1 MNSREY
7 WQAREAAQLQHNLT
21 EEAEYDRRLAKIY
34 QDMLDACQKEIDS
47 FYAKYASA
55 EGITLAE
62 AKKRVSKM
70 DVAAYERKAARYVAE
85 KNFSKRANDE
95 LRLYNATMQINR
107 LELLKANIGL
117 ELLAGHAELES
128 FMAEI
133 LQGRTMDELRRQAG
147 ILGESVKNNAKAARA
162 IVNSSFHN
170 AGFSDRIWAYQDLL
184 RNELSSL
191 LQSGLIQGKNPRT
204 LARELRKTFD
214 AGISNTERLMR
225 TELARVQ
232 TEAQKESF
240 LRNGFTEY
248 TFVVNGRCCDICK
261 ALDGKHFKVEDMEP
275 GENAPPMH
283 PNCRCSTAAWE
294 DSDEYEAWLDFL
306 SKGGTTAEWNR
317 LKENSA
323 VANTGRSGIIKIERA
338 MANGLRRSVYHV
350 LSDEE
355 IEAIRADIKAI
366 GADETVFEFNSGS
379 QTGYSDKYDI
389 INVRGDVLP
398 DNASTHPRDLMSS
411 RAVLAHE
418 YYGHRAYRGTNLEAG
433 SWNDEFRASYMAAK
447 NAPNLTDED
456 RYYLI
461 LDALERA
468 KEAGVTISYNDFIR
482 RVLYGY

>member
-128 FMAEI
+128 FMTEI

-147 ILGESVKNNAKAARA
+147 ILGERVKNNAKAARA

-170 AGFSDRIWAYQDLL
+170 ATFSDRIWAYQDLL

-283 PNCRCSTAAWE
+283 PNCRCSTAAYE
-294 DSDEYEAWLDFL
+294 DDEEYEAWLDFL

-317 LKENSA
+317 LKENHA
-323 VANTGRSGIIKIERA
+323 VANGAKKMVEINGKKVIIDNDTFDPGLVDRQGR
-338 MANGLRRSVYHV
+338 
-350 LSDEE
+350 
-355 IEAIRADIKAI
+355 
-366 GADETVFEFNSGS
+366 
-379 QTGYSDKYDI
+379 
-389 INVRGDVLP
+389 
-398 DNASTHPRDLMSS
+398 
-411 RAVLAHE
+411 
-418 YYGHRAYRGTNLEAG
+418 TNLQRMEQGLAPIG
-433 SWNDEFRASYMAAK
+433 TDGKSVNIHHIDQTDTGPVIEITATNHQQNYAELHINTGQSASQIDRDAFNKWRREYWK
-447 NAPNLTDED
+447 WRRNNLE
-456 RYYLI
+456 
-461 LDALERA
+461 
-468 KEAGVTISYNDFIR
+468 
-482 RVLYGY
+482 

>member
-170 AGFSDRIWAYQDLL
+170 ATFSDRIWMYQDLL

-232 TEAQKESF
+232 TGAQKESF

-275 GENAPPMH
+275 GKNAPPMH
-283 PNCRCSTAAWE
+283 PNCRCSTAAWV

-306 SKGGTTAEWNR
+306 SKGGTTEEWNDHGKSEWQQNNR
-317 LKENSA
+317 TNLAKAIDSVKTGIENPEY
-323 VANTGRSGIIKIERA
+323 TR
-338 MANGLRRSVYHV
+338 
-350 LSDEE
+350 EE
-355 IEAIRADIKAI
+355 IFSELQKSPIGLETIRALRDSGAQILLTHGEYMSGARGDQRGNIIRIFENNIKNVRVAAQTVAHEMAHYRYRIGGCQHAEAICFAMEKMHLMGRDYLTPDEWETMKRLAI
-366 GADETVFEFNSGS
+366 DNYPEYNWEEG
-379 QTGYSDKYDI
+379 GYGNYDQFDF
-389 INVRGDVLP
+389 VR
-398 DNASTHPRDLMSS
+398 
-411 RAVLAHE
+411 E
-418 YYGHRAYRGTNLEAG
+418 
-433 SWNDEFRASYMAAK
+433 K
-447 NAPNLTDED
+447 
-456 RYYLI
+456 
-461 LDALERA
+461 
-468 KEAGVTISYNDFIR
+468 
-482 RVLYGY
+482 